1 MLLNLF
7 LMGSDN
13 HELYHYKKYYL
24 WNYLSMFHHH
34 QSEHLH
40 KTLIQVDRR
49 EPKLFQV
56 HQKAKSPHVL
66 REGKK
71 KILDDQ

>member
-1 MLLNLF
+1 MCVTD
-7 LMGSDN
+7 LM
-13 HELYHYKKYYL
+13 YP
-24 WNYLSMFHHH
+24 LSIVHHH

-40 KTLIQVDRR
+40 KTLIQVDRH

-66 REGKK
+66 REEKK
-71 KILDDQ
+71 NIG